1 MGLFERKITVNTAIN
16 IVRTSE
22 NAYLI
27 DCREKTEYAAGHG
40 SGAVNWTIDK
50 MTPDRVTRRFPDKTS
65 IIYVIG
71 NYMQKPGVVVKKF
84 KKLGYKNAK
93 DGGYMEE
100 HHGRLVK

>member
-27 DCREKTEYAAGHG
+27 DCREKTEYAAGHV

-71 NYMQKPGVVVKKF
+71 NYTWVQECEGW
-84 KKLGYKNAK
+84 GIY
-93 DGGYMEE
+93 
-100 HHGRLVK
+100 GRTSREACEVRKYR

>member
-27 DCREKTEYAAGHG
+27 DCREKTEYAAGHV

-65 IIYVIG
+65 IIYV
-71 NYMQKPGVVVKKF
+71 KKF